1 MRALPVPLS
10 FASLALGVLLALACG
25 PDEPPADPEL
35 RAACDALCEAQIEC
49 DDTTLT
55 MTECSNACIADVG
68 TPGEDCSDAIQVL
81 AICAAAHCGDAPACS
96 AQEAERTHHC
106 GGTG

>member
-1 MRALPVPLS
+1 MRAPLVARMS
-10 FASLALGVLLALACG
+10 SLALGVILALACG
-25 PDEPPADPEL
+25 PDDPPDDPEL
-35 RAACDALCEAQIEC
+35 RAACDGLCAAQIEC

-68 TPGEDCSDAIQVL
+68 FPGAACSAAIEAL
-81 AICAAAHCGDAPACS
+81 AACAADHCGDPAACS
-96 AQEAERTHHC
+96 VQEADRTHHC